1 MCGHCRTIVAGAFVV
16 GGIIGFLTSNLLL
29 NKKYK
34 AAYEEE
40 AERTR
45 EAGKRIIKGL
55 KERLE
60 KSEEVYSG
68 TDFDGDI
75 EEYRQHAEMY
85 ISSDKAE
92 ELAEALEKASDDGDL
107 KLESSLTA
115 QFSEAETEKIP
126 EGKSEEANP
135 EFIPKDIF
143 DCTWPEP
150 YHKGHFWYIKDSNIW
165 MQIDGAK
172 RLPMKEAEAVD
183 ILEATMVREL
193 YKKAGA
199 MRKPQKTFYIHYP
212 TDRFIC
218 QVDLWQSE
226 PVDSTE

>member
-16 GGIIGFLTSNLLL
+16 GGIVGFLASNVLL

-34 AAYEEE
+34 TAYEEE

-107 KLESSLTA
+107 KLES
-115 QFSEAETEKIP
+115 EKIP
-126 EGKSEEANP
+126 EGKSEEANW
-135 EFIPKDIF
+135 EFISKDIF

-150 YHKGHFWYIKDSNIW
+150 YYRGHLWYIKDSNIW
-165 MQIDGAK
+165 IEKENDQ
-172 RLPMKEAEAVD
+172 LMKEADAIEYLGAD
-183 ILEATMVREL
+183 IVREL

-199 MRKPQKTFYIHYP
+199 MRKPQKSFYIHYP